1 MGSADGSTRA
11 KYNVRRV
18 TAWAVAF
25 MVLALLPMV
34 VAVLGPLPPP
44 RPFLV
49 EFGVGLGF
57 LGISLLALQFVTSG
71 RFRRIA
77 PVFGADVVLQ
87 FHRQVGVVAFGLV
100 LAHPAVL
107 VLSDASYLE
116 FFDPRV
122 NLLRALALAAVVPAT
137 VLLMVTSL
145 WRERTGLNYEWW
157 RLLHGVLALF
167 VVFVGLVHGIQVG
180 HYLDGWWRQGLWIG
194 MLSGAMY
201 LVVHSRVVRPLMMRR
216 RPYEVVDVITEA
228 SDVNSIVLRAVDHE
242 RLQFRAGQFVWIT
255 LGSSPFSLQQ
265 HPFSVASS
273 ELDPT
278 ITLTAKELGD
288 FTSTWSE
295 VEVPSPAFLEG
306 PFGGFTLDRRAAGAV
321 FIVGGI
327 GVTPAMSILR
337 TMRDSGDRRSA
348 LLVYGTASCDDVVF
362 AEELAAMPAEL
373 DLRLVQVPQDPPE
386 GWEGPSGH
394 IDRELLESLLGDEEM
409 GFEFFICGPE
419 PLMDAAES
427 ALRGMGVSWRRIYTE
442 RFEIV

>member
-1 MGSADGSTRA
+1 MDPPDEGRRA

-18 TAWAVAF
+18 TAWVVAY
-25 MVLALLPMV
+25 VALALLPIV
-34 VAVLGPLPPP
+34 IAVLGPIPEP

-57 LGISLLALQFVTSG
+57 LGISILALQFVTSG

-87 FHRQVGVVAFGLV
+87 FHRQAGIVAFGLV

-107 VLSDASYLE
+107 VLSDPDYLE

-122 NLLRALALAAVVPAT
+122 NLLRALGLAAVVPAT
-137 VLLMVTSL
+137 ALLIVTSL
-145 WRERTGLNYEWW
+145 WRERVGLDYEWW
-157 RLLHGVLALF
+157 RVAHGVLSLF
-167 VVFVGLVHGIQVG
+167 VVFVGMVHGIQVG
-180 HYLDGWWRQGLWIG
+180 HYLDDWWRQGLWIG
-194 MLSGAMY
+194 VLTGAMY

-216 RPYEVVDVITEA
+216 RPYEVTQVVEEA
-228 SDVNSIVLRAVDHE
+228 SDVNSLVLRAVDHD

-255 LGSSPFSLQQ
+255 VGSSPFSLQQ

-288 FTSTWSE
+288 FTSTWSRIA
-295 VEVPSPAFLEG
+295 PDTPAFLEG
-306 PFGGFTLDRRAAGAV
+306 PFGGFTLDARAPGAV
-321 FIVGGI
+321 FLVGGI

-337 TMRDSGDRRSA
+337 TMRDRQDPRPA
-348 LLVYGTASCDDVVF
+348 VLFYATATCDDVVF
-362 AEELAAMPAEL
+362 AEELAAMPSQM
-373 DLRLVQVPQDPPE
+373 DLRLIQVPENPPD
-386 GWEGPSGH
+386 GWEGPSGF
-394 IDRELLESLLGDEEM
+394 IDRELIEKSLDDEEL

-419 PLMDAAES
+419 PMMDAAES
-427 ALRGMGVSWRRIYTE
+427 ALRDLGVSWRRIYTE